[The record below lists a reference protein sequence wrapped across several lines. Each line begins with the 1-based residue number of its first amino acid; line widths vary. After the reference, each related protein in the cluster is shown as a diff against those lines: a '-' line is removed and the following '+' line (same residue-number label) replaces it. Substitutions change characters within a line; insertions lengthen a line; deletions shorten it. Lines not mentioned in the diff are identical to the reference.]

1 MKSKEINMKSIITIN
16 FKRIGGEKVDKKL
29 LIENPK
35 LSDITRQTLT
45 KLCQT
50 IKRYFNDYKIKVGV
64 SWQLEESG

>member
-1 MKSKEINMKSIITIN
+1 MKSILTIN